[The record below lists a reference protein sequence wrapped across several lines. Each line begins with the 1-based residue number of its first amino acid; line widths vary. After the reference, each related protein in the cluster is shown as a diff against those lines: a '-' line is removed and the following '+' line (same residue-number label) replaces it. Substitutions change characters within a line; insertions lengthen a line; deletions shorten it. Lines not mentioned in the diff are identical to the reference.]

1 MNAFYLNKYKLLHVL
16 LVLCIL
22 SQNLFFHIINPS
34 STMTMLLLAD
44 IFLLWAVALSM
55 GYCKEC
61 RFINK
66 YIIAIMVCILIPQT
80 IYGSFLGQTVNE
92 YIDAVKG
99 LTYIFLAIPVLKLFL
114 RENGIDKVL
123 NMITF
128 FTVISLGILF
138 INSFALNKLGTSL
151 LPFDYFQMP
160 STGRNDRLRLF
171 LISDFLSFVAI
182 YAFSN
187 LFHKNSKKKLFYI
200 TAFAVTVGA
209 EMYIE
214 QTRMILMSIMVSCVI
229 IFTLWVQKKQ
239 YKVLL
244 YILAVALIGYGLI
257 DNWFVGLFSSF
268 SVSDSSTGVSTI
280 YRTIELRY
288 AGQMILENPILGTG
302 MVSDYLIPVTMSGNY
317 VMFDHTDIGL
327 IGSITYIGFIGT
339 AVLFIVPYIRFFKC
353 VLRMPASK
361 RKTRDYY
368 FISGLLTFITV
379 TSLTILIT
387 DNARIFVWPFILAVF
402 EYCRSKYYSNRDS
415 DSSIG

>member
-1 MNAFYLNKYKLLHVL
+1 
-16 LVLCIL
+16 
-22 SQNLFFHIINPS
+22 
-34 STMTMLLLAD
+34 MLLLAD
-44 IFLLWAVALSM
+44 IFLLWAVALSL

-61 RFINK
+61 QFINK
-66 YIIAIMVCILIPQT
+66 YIMAIMVCILIPQT
-80 IYGSFLGQTVNE
+80 IYGVFLGQNVNE
-92 YIDAVKG
+92 YIDVVRR
-99 LTYIFLAIPVLKLFL
+99 LTYILLAIPVLKLFL
-114 RENGIDKVL
+114 RDNGIDRVL

-128 FTVISLGILF
+128 YTVISLGILLV
-138 INSFALNKLGTSL
+138 NSFALNKLGTSL

-160 STGRNDRLRLF
+160 SSGRNYRLRLF
-171 LISDFLSFVAI
+171 LISDLLSFVAI

-187 LFHKNSKKKLFYI
+187 IFHKNSKNRLLYI

-214 QTRMILMSIMVSCVI
+214 QTRMILMSIMASCVI
-229 IFTLWVQKKQ
+229 IYTLWVQKKR

-244 YILAVALIGYGLI
+244 YILAVVLIGYGLI

-280 YRTIELRY
+280 IRMIESRY
-288 AGQMILENPILGTG
+288 AGQLILQNPILGTG
-302 MVSDYLIPVTMSGNY
+302 MVSNYLIPVSMSGYY

-327 IGSITYIGFIGT
+327 LGSITYIGFIGT

-368 FISGLLTFITV
+368 FISGLLTYITV

-387 DNARIFVWPFILAVF
+387 DNARLFVWPFTLAVF
-402 EYCRSKYYSNRDS
+402 EYCQSKYFSNRDS
-415 DSSIG
+415 NSSIG